1 MRFHRTMRTILYF
14 VLILEPFSAP
24 FLFTL
29 DARGAERAPSK
40 SKYFVYIGT
49 YTEKGSKGIYSCRF
63 DPAADRLT
71 SVGLAAETVDPSFLA
86 IDPSGRFLYAVN
98 EISEYEG
105 RTSGAVSAF
114 AIAPG
119 TGKLTFLNEVPS
131 GGAGPCHLTVD
142 KTGKYVLVANYGG
155 GSLVVFPILSDGR
168 LGRASGFVQHKGAS
182 VNPQRQEG
190 PHVHSVYM
198 SPDNRFVVSA
208 DLGLDEVFVYG
219 FDAAKGTLA
228 PNIPPSATVSSGAG
242 PRHFAFSP
250 NGKFGYVIDELQSTI
265 TPFLYEAARGALDVL
280 QPVSTLR
287 PDFKGES
294 TAAEVEVHPSGR
306 FLYASNRGL
315 DSIAVFAISS
325 RKGTLTLLAEVPTL
339 GKTPRSFAIDPTGSY
354 LFAANQDSDNV
365 MQFRINPNTGLL
377 TPTGQV
383 LQVPSPVC
391 VIFLAIK

>member
-1 MRFHRTMRTILYF
+1 MKTIPCL
-14 VLILEPFSAP
+14 VLILALLSAP
-24 FLFTL
+24 FLLSLST
-29 DARGAERAPSK
+29 RGAERASTK
-40 SKYFVYIGT
+40 SKYLVYIGT
-49 YTEKGSKGIYSCRF
+49 YTEKGSKGIYACRF
-63 DPAADRLT
+63 DPATDRLT
-71 SVGLAAETVDPSFLA
+71 SVGLAVETVDPSFLA

-98 EISEYEG
+98 EISQYEG

-119 TGKLTFLNEVPS
+119 TGKLTFLNEVAS

-155 GSLVVFPILSDGR
+155 GSLAVFPILSDGR
-168 LGRASGFVQHKGAS
+168 LEQASAFVQHKGAS

-198 SPDNRFVVSA
+198 SPDNRFVISA
-208 DLGLDEVFVYG
+208 DLGLDEVFIYR

-228 PNIPPSATVSSGAG
+228 PNVPPSATVSSGAG

-265 TPFLYEAARGALDVL
+265 TPFSYEAAKGALDVL
-280 QPVSTLR
+280 QPVSTLP

-315 DSIAVFAISS
+315 DSIAVFAINS
-325 RKGTLTLLAEVPTL
+325 RKGTLTLQAEVPTL
-339 GKTPRSFAIDPTGSY
+339 GKTPRSFAIDTTGS
-354 LFAANQDSDNV
+354 
-365 MQFRINPNTGLL
+365 
-377 TPTGQV
+377 
-383 LQVPSPVC
+383 
-391 VIFLAIK
+391 

>member
-1 MRFHRTMRTILYF
+1 MRFHMSMKTILHF
-14 VLILEPFSAP
+14 VLILVLLSAP
-24 FLFTL
+24 FLL
-29 DARGAERAPSK
+29 SLYVRGAERASTQ
-40 SKYFVYIGT
+40 SKYHVYIGT
-49 YTEKGSKGIYSCRF
+49 YTEKGSKGIYACRF
-63 DPAADRLT
+63 DPATDRLT

-98 EISEYEG
+98 ETSEYEG

-119 TGKLTFLNEVPS
+119 TGKLTFLNEVAS

-142 KTGKYVLVANYGG
+142 KTGKFVLVANYGG
-155 GSLVVFPILSDGR
+155 GSLVVFPILGDGR
-168 LGRASGFVQHKGAS
+168 LGQASAFVQHKGAS

-198 SPDNRFVVSA
+198 SPDNRFVISA
-208 DLGLDEVFVYG
+208 DLGLDEVFVYR

-228 PNIPPSATVSSGAG
+228 PDIPPSATVSSGAG

-265 TPFLYEAARGALDVL
+265 TPFSYEAARGALDVL
-280 QPVSTLR
+280 QPVSTL
-287 PDFKGES
+287 PQDFKGES

-315 DSIAVFAISS
+315 DTIAVFAISS

-354 LFAANQDSDNV
+354 LFVANQDSDNV
-365 MQFRINPNTGLL
+365 VQFRINPNTGLL

>member
-1 MRFHRTMRTILYF
+1 MRFHRSMKTIPCL
-14 VLILEPFSAP
+14 VLILALLSAP
-24 FLFTL
+24 FLL
-29 DARGAERAPSK
+29 SLYARGAERASTK
-40 SKYFVYIGT
+40 SKYLVYIGT
-49 YTEKGSKGIYSCRF
+49 YTEKGSKGIYACRF
-63 DPAADRLT
+63 DPATDRLT

-98 EISEYEG
+98 EISQYEG

-119 TGKLTFLNEVPS
+119 TGKLTFLNEVGS

-155 GSLVVFPILSDGR
+155 GSLVVFPILGDGR
-168 LGRASGFVQHKGAS
+168 LGQASAFVQHKGAS

-250 NGKFGYVIDELQSTI
+250 NGKFGYVIDELQSTV
-265 TPFLYEAARGALDVL
+265 TPFSYEAARGALDVL
-280 QPVSTLR
+280 QPVSTL
-287 PDFKGES
+287 PQDFKGES

>member
-1 MRFHRTMRTILYF
+1 MGFHRSMKTILYF
-14 VLILEPFSAP
+14 VLILEPFLAP

-29 DARGAERAPSK
+29 DAHGAERVPTK
-40 SKYFVYIGT
+40 SRCFVYIGT

-86 IDPSGRFLYAVN
+86 IDPSGKFLYAVN

-105 RTSGAVSAF
+105 RTSGGVSAF

-119 TGKLTFLNEVPS
+119 TGQLTFLNEVPS
-131 GGAGPCHLTVD
+131 SGAGPCHLTVD

-168 LGRASGFVQHKGAS
+168 LGQASALVQHKGAS

-198 SPDNRFVVSA
+198 SADNRFIISA
-208 DLGLDEVFVYG
+208 DLGLDEVFVYR

-228 PNIPPSATVSSGAG
+228 PNVPPSATVSSGAG

-265 TPFLYEAARGALDVL
+265 TPFSYEVARGALDVL
-280 QPVSTLR
+280 QPVSTL
-287 PDFKGES
+287 PQDFKGES

-315 DSIAVFAISS
+315 DSIAVFAINS

-339 GKTPRSFAIDPTGSY
+339 GKTPRSFAIEPTGSY
-354 LFAANQDSDNV
+354 LFVANQDSDNV
-365 MQFRINPNTGLL
+365 VQFRINPNTGLL

>member
-1 MRFHRTMRTILYF
+1 MSMKTIPRL
-14 VLILEPFSAP
+14 VLILALLSVP
-24 FLFTL
+24 FLL
-29 DARGAERAPSK
+29 SLYARGAERASTK
-40 SKYFVYIGT
+40 SKYLVYIGT
-49 YTEKGSKGIYSCRF
+49 YTEKGSKGIYACRF
-63 DPAADRLT
+63 DPATDRLT
-71 SVGLAAETVDPSFLA
+71 SVGLAVETVDPSFLA

-98 EISEYEG
+98 ETSQYEG

-119 TGKLTFLNEVPS
+119 TGKLTLLNEVAS

-168 LGRASGFVQHKGAS
+168 LGQASAFVQHKGAS

-198 SPDNRFVVSA
+198 SPDNRFVISA

-250 NGKFGYVIDELQSTI
+250 NGKFGYVIDELQSTV
-265 TPFLYEAARGALDVL
+265 TPFSYEAARGALDVL
-280 QPVSTLR
+280 QPVSTL
-287 PDFKGES
+287 PQDFKGES

>member
-1 MRFHRTMRTILYF
+1 MKTIPCL
-14 VLILEPFSAP
+14 VLILALLSAP
-24 FLFTL
+24 FLL
-29 DARGAERAPSK
+29 SLYARGAERASTK
-40 SKYFVYIGT
+40 SKYLVYIGT
-49 YTEKGSKGIYSCRF
+49 YTEKGSKGIYACRF
-63 DPAADRLT
+63 DPATDRLT
-71 SVGLAAETVDPSFLA
+71 SVGLAVETVDPSFLA

-98 EISEYEG
+98 EISQYEG

-119 TGKLTFLNEVPS
+119 TGKLTFLNEVGS

-155 GSLVVFPILSDGR
+155 GSLVVFPILGDGR
-168 LGRASGFVQHKGAS
+168 LGQASAFVQHKGAS

-250 NGKFGYVIDELQSTI
+250 NGKFGYVIDELQSTV
-265 TPFLYEAARGALDVL
+265 TPFSYEAARGALDVL
-280 QPVSTLR
+280 QPVSTL
-287 PDFKGES
+287 PQDFKGES